1 MNYTKNVFCIFFKEK
16 YENMVGGSQ
25 CVESYLHLHLT
36 EHLNSEVVLGTV
48 SDLSVAMEWLTSTF
62 FYVRAK
68 KCPKHYNLPHGLT
81 SDQLD
86 KKLLGLCKILL

>member
-1 MNYTKNVFCIFFKEK
+1 MYYLLLQQK

-25 CVESYLHLHLT
+25 NVESNFHLHLT
-36 EHLNSEVVLGTV
+36 EHLNSEVVLGTI
-48 SDLSVAMEWLTSTF
+48 SDLPVAMEWLTSTF

-68 KCPKHYNLPHGLT
+68 KHPKHYSLPIGLT

-86 KKLLGLCKILL
+86 KKLLGNYL